1 MTSKEF
7 FRRVWEAQKE
17 ISIINMRREKY
28 LSIAVGMGG
37 MSETGIHATGNKS
50 KVELAALSLVELSD
64 RLGNT
69 AAEYAKLV
77 SDAEGLISRLERQ
90 RHRQVLTLR
99 YIEGRPWKAISDI
112 MGYQD
117 EKSVFRVHGWA
128 LKAAQQLL
136 DGGKD

>member
-1 MTSKEF
+1 MKIKTLEVAGIGPAVHALRNSF
-7 FRRVWEAQKE
+7 QNYGNSDTRHGRVGRKD
-17 ISIINMRREKY
+17 M
-28 LSIAVGMGG
+28 
-37 MSETGIHATGNKS
+37 
-50 KVELAALSLVELSD
+50 ELSD